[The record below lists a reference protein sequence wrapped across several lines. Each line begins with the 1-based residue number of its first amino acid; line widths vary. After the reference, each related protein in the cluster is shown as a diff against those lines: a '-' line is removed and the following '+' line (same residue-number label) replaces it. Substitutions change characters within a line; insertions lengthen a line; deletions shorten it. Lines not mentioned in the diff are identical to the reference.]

1 MKRIFVP
8 TTGPDDWKRLLAEP
22 DKQWKA
28 GFSAKSLAW
37 RWEEADAFPSE
48 VEALFSGS
56 EITRF
61 RKIELIMAFPEH
73 RVPLPGGARPSQSDL
88 FVLAKD
94 ARGELVALTVEGKAS
109 EPFGPSLQ
117 EWTRN
122 SSTGREERLGFILK
136 TLGLS
141 DAPPMVRYQLVHRMA
156 SAVIEADRFR
166 ARSAIMIIHSFSQE
180 NRWFEDFKAF
190 VALFEKS
197 AEIGHLCMLREVR
210 GVNLL
215 AGWAEGWKPGS

>member
-1 MKRIFVP
+1 M
-8 TTGPDDWKRLLAEP
+8 
-22 DKQWKA
+22 
-28 GFSAKSLAW
+28 
-37 RWEEADAFPSE
+37 
-48 VEALFSGS
+48 
-56 EITRF
+56 
-61 RKIELIMAFPEH
+61 
-73 RVPLPGGARPSQSDL
+73 
-88 FVLAKD
+88 
-94 ARGELVALTVEGKAS
+94 VALTVEGKAS

-122 SSTGREERLGFILK
+122 SSTGREERLRFILK

-141 DAPPMVRYQLVHRMA
+141 DAPPMVRYQLLHRMA

-197 AEIGHLCMLREVR
+197 AEIGRLCMLREVR

>member
-28 GFSAKSLAW
+28 GFSAKSLAC

-73 RVPLPGGARPSQSDL
+73 QVPLPGGQGL
-88 FVLAKD
+88 LKVI
-94 ARGELVALTVEGKAS
+94 
-109 EPFGPSLQ
+109 SLSWQ
-117 EWTRN
+117 RT
-122 SSTGREERLGFILK
+122 
-136 TLGLS
+136 
-141 DAPPMVRYQLVHRMA
+141 
-156 SAVIEADRFR
+156 
-166 ARSAIMIIHSFSQE
+166 
-180 NRWFEDFKAF
+180 
-190 VALFEKS
+190 
-197 AEIGHLCMLREVR
+197 R
-210 GVNLL
+210 GVS
-215 AGWAEGWKPGS
+215 WSP